1 MARTTDTAE
10 KLVSNGASAV
20 LIQFDMLN
28 ELFKIAVDGAH
39 AMATRQSQAISDFH
53 RHFADLTSQGARPSA
68 LPDGAAPGM
77 AFTQEAF
84 VAGLSHG
91 MALAEIAVKMEF
103 ETLAILNRSLSVGL
117 NGPLQSL
124 FPIKGS

>member
-53 RHFADLTSQGARPSA
+53 RHFADLTSQGARP
-68 LPDGAAPGM
+68 DGAAPGM